1 MEASSMK
8 NAVIKAKPANP
19 APVTLKGKS
28 TDMRGKV
35 DYSRA
40 KIIVCPS
47 PVTVYR
53 HEYDPTSAKHRA
65 YVAQLEKLRGQ
76 P

>member
-1 MEASSMK
+1 MK
-8 NAVIKAKPANP
+8 NQVIKAKPALP

-35 DYSRA
+35 DYSKA

-53 HEYDPTSAKHRA
+53 HEYDPTSAAHRA
-65 YVAQLEKLRGQ
+65 YVRKLEQLRGVE
-76 P
+76 